1 MIYPTKEWYQAMQ
14 RSDWHVGL
22 QEAKEAETYSEE
34 YFRRL
39 YRAEE
44 QKWMSLYPRE
54 PDVMKQ
60 KFAQIYR
67 CSCREIKKNVPADIL
82 AQVADIRV
90 LALHTASPAVLKAIT
105 AYCENNDRLVREAM
119 DTYDREYDA
128 YCAAHPDWKDP
139 LKNVWLHDGVILAA
153 LKKGKD
159 FIIQIENQG
168 DSFPGFIIRFQN
180 ATILHNEPPL
190 AGAWWFYE
198 ALRETNGQYE
208 LHMLA
213 GRGQHLKE
221 LILRADN
228 IILTSDE

>member
-1 MIYPTKEWYQAMQ
+1 
-14 RSDWHVGL
+14 
-22 QEAKEAETYSEE
+22 
-34 YFRRL
+34 
-39 YRAEE
+39 
-44 QKWMSLYPRE
+44 MSLYPRE

-153 LKKGKD
+153 RKKGKD

>member
-1 MIYPTKEWYQAMQ
+1 MKFPTKEWYQAMQ
-14 RSDWHVGL
+14 RSIWHVGL
-22 QEAKEAETYSEE
+22 QASKEAETYSEE

-39 YRAEE
+39 YQAEE
-44 QKWMSLYPRE
+44 QEMLDMKLYE
-54 PDVMKQ
+54 PDVMK
-60 KFAQIYR
+60 KKLAQMQRRY
-67 CSCREIKKNVPADIL
+67 CREIKKNVPADIL

-90 LALHTASPAVLKAIT
+90 LALRTVSPAVLKAIT
-105 AYCENNDRLVREAM
+105 AYCENNDRLVREAIS
-119 DTYDREYDA
+119 TYDREYDA
-128 YCAAHPDWKDP
+128 YCAAHPDWKNP
-139 LKNVWLHDGVILAA
+139 LKGVWLHDSTILAA
-153 LKKGKD
+153 RKKGKD

-168 DSFPGFIIRFQN
+168 DSFPGFTIRFQN

-190 AGAWWFYE
+190 AGAQWFYE